1 MKIWR
6 RKKHIKIGWNMQN
19 FGILVNFRNKNINFK
34 SPSITHKDDHFAKK
48 QNKTTLKL
56 NEK

>member
-1 MKIWR
+1 
-6 RKKHIKIGWNMQN
+6 MQN